1 MAIAYEKVKVTIN
14 SVANSMLILI
24 KFKSQHLSTL
34 DTYMIVKFNEIN

>member
-1 MAIAYEKVKVTIN
+1 MAFAYEKVKVTIN